1 MDVLR
6 MEVLK
11 MKNGKKCILIA
22 DDEKDIRDVLYLLL
36 SGEGYEVISAVNG
49 QEVLDKADSGVDLF
63 ILDVNMPMINGF
75 MTAVELRKTYD
86 APIIFL
92 TAYSSE
98 SDKVT
103 GFYAGA
109 DDYIVK
115 PFSNME
121 LVMRVKAILRRSGV
135 AQVAVSEKKTL
146 RDLVLDLDSQSVVK
160 GDNVIPL
167 TYTEFKILE
176 LFINNKKKIFSLD
189 NIYQSVWG
197 DDAVGDSSIM
207 VHIKNIRKKIGDDS
221 RNPIYIKT
229 AWGKGYYVE

>member
-1 MDVLR
+1 
-6 MEVLK
+6 
-11 MKNGKKCILIA
+11 MKDGKKCILIA

-121 LVMRVKAILRRSGV
+121 LVMRVKAILRRSGGV
-135 AQVAVSEKKTL
+135 QVAASEKKTL

>member
-1 MDVLR
+1 

-11 MKNGKKCILIA
+11 MKDDKKCILIA

-86 APIIFL
+86 VPIIFL

-121 LVMRVKAILRRSGV
+121 LVMRVKAILRRSGGV
-135 AQVAVSEKKTL
+135 QVAASEKKTL

>member
-1 MDVLR
+1 
-6 MEVLK
+6 

-36 SGEGYEVISAVNG
+36 AGEGYEVISAVNG

-121 LVMRVKAILRRSGV
+121 LVMRVKAILRRSSG
-135 AQVAVSEKKTL
+135 AQAVTSEKKTL
-146 RDLVLDLDSQSVVK
+146 RDLILDLDSQSVMK
-160 GDNVIPL
+160 GDTVIPL

>member
-1 MDVLR
+1 
-6 MEVLK
+6 
-11 MKNGKKCILIA
+11 MKDGKKCILIA

-86 APIIFL
+86 VPIIFL

-121 LVMRVKAILRRSGV
+121 LVMRVKAILRRSGGV
-135 AQVAVSEKKTL
+135 QVTASEKKTL